1 MSSPRPSRASF
12 ISAKALD
19 YEAWGARAFSA
30 VAVTGEARFPEARLQ
45 PGLRV
50 TILDRYLVAELGG
63 PALFGAAAFTLIFV
77 ATQILAIGRLVSQEN
92 LPVLVAIEYFL
103 WEMPAYLLLVVPMA
117 MLFGTLLSMGRLSGE
132 SEITAFKAG
141 GISLVRMFLPLAAV
155 GLAVSLLSLAIQEAL
170 VPLANDR
177 AAYLRESAIEHLSP
191 AASNLSAVT
200 DLPGGGKQVT
210 IAGGLDAATQTLLN
224 VTVLRYDAKRE
235 LDEMIVSERAR
246 YDAPT
251 WSFENARTYQFTG
264 GDVSGTL
271 VSPTLAVDI
280 GERPSEMAKRNLQ
293 ANDPENLSRG
303 EIKTALETASLT
315 DPQRRLFAATYAA
328 KLARPFSA
336 FVFVLFGFPLGMRRI
351 RGGGAAL
358 GFGLALSIVFVY
370 YVITTI
376 ALSLGSLALPLA
388 GIAAWTPNALFSLIG
403 LWLLRRASAV

>member
-1 MSSPRPSRASF
+1 MLAARSASWRDEL
-12 ISAKALD
+12 A
-19 YEAWGARAFSA
+19 
-30 VAVTGEARFPEARLQ
+30 P
-45 PGLRV
+45 LRV

-92 LPVLVAIEYFL
+92 LPLFIAIEYFL

-132 SEITAFKAG
+132 SEITALKAG
-141 GISLVRMFLPLAAV
+141 GVSLVRMFVPLAAV
-155 GLAVSLLSLAIQEAL
+155 GLAVSLVSLVVQEEL
-170 VPLANDR
+170 VPLANDH

-224 VTVLRYDAKRE
+224 VTVLRYDAKQN
-235 LDEMIVSERAR
+235 LAEMIVSERAR
-246 YDAPT
+246 YAPPT
-251 WSFENARTYQFTG
+251 WTFQNARTYQFTA

-280 GERPSEMAKRNLQ
+280 GERPNEIAKRSLQ

-303 EIKTALETASLT
+303 EIKTALDTATLS
-315 DPQRRLFAATYAA
+315 DPQRRLFTATYAA

>member
-1 MSSPRPSRASF
+1 
-12 ISAKALD
+12 
-19 YEAWGARAFSA
+19 
-30 VAVTGEARFPEARLQ
+30 
-45 PGLRV
+45 
-50 TILDRYLVAELGG
+50 
-63 PALFGAAAFTLIFV
+63 
-77 ATQILAIGRLVSQEN
+77 
-92 LPVLVAIEYFL
+92 
-103 WEMPAYLLLVVPMA
+103 
-117 MLFGTLLSMGRLSGE
+117 MGRLSGE
-132 SEITAFKAG
+132 SEITALKAG
-141 GISLVRMFLPLAAV
+141 GVSLVRMFLPLAAV
-155 GLAVSLLSLAIQEAL
+155 GLAVSVLSLVVQEEL

-191 AASNLSAVT
+191 AGSNLSAVT

-210 IAGGLDAATQTLLN
+210 IAAGLDASTQTLLN
-224 VTVLRYDAKRE
+224 VTVLRYDAKQN
-235 LDEMIVSERAR
+235 LDEMIVSDRAR
-246 YDAPT
+246 YEPPT
-251 WSFENARTYQFTG
+251 WTFQNARTYQFTA

-271 VSPTLAVDI
+271 VSPTLSVDI
-280 GERPSEMAKRNLQ
+280 GERPNELAKRNLQ

-303 EIKTALETASLT
+303 EIKSALETATLS
-315 DPQRRLFAATYAA
+315 DQQRRLFTATYAA

>member
-1 MSSPRPSRASF
+1 MAV
-12 ISAKALD
+12 
-19 YEAWGARAFSA
+19 EAP
-30 VAVTGEARFPEARLQ
+30 FPEVRLRQ
-45 PGLRV
+45 SWRI

-92 LPVLVAIEYFL
+92 LPLLVAIEYFL
-103 WEMPAYLLLVVPMA
+103 YEMPAYLLLVVPMA

-132 SEITAFKAG
+132 SEITALKAG
-141 GISLVRMFLPLAAV
+141 GVSLVRMFLPLAAV
-155 GLAVSLLSLAIQEAL
+155 GLAVSVLSLVVQEEL

-191 AASNLSAVT
+191 AGSNLSAVT

-210 IAGGLDAATQTLLN
+210 IAAGLDASTQTLLN
-224 VTVLRYDAKRE
+224 VTVLRYDAKQN
-235 LDEMIVSERAR
+235 LDEMIVSDRAR
-246 YDAPT
+246 YEPPT
-251 WSFENARTYQFTG
+251 WTFQNARTYQFTA

-271 VSPTLAVDI
+271 VSPTLSVDI
-280 GERPSEMAKRNLQ
+280 GERPNELAKRNLQ

-303 EIKTALETASLT
+303 EIKSALETATLS
-315 DPQRRLFAATYAA
+315 DQQRRLFTATYAA

>member
-1 MSSPRPSRASF
+1 MLAARSASWRDEL
-12 ISAKALD
+12 A
-19 YEAWGARAFSA
+19 
-30 VAVTGEARFPEARLQ
+30 P
-45 PGLRV
+45 LRV

-92 LPVLVAIEYFL
+92 LPLFIAIEYFL

-132 SEITAFKAG
+132 SEITALKAG
-141 GISLVRMFLPLAAV
+141 GVSLVRMFVPLAAV
-155 GLAVSLLSLAIQEAL
+155 GLAVSLVSLVVQEEL
-170 VPLANDR
+170 VPLANDH

-210 IAGGLDAATQTLLN
+210 IAGGLYAATQTLLN
-224 VTVLRYDAKRE
+224 VTVLRYDAKQN
-235 LDEMIVSERAR
+235 LAEMIVSERAR
-246 YDAPT
+246 YAPPT
-251 WSFENARTYQFTG
+251 WTFQNARTYQFTA

-280 GERPSEMAKRNLQ
+280 GERPNEIAKRSLQ

-303 EIKTALETASLT
+303 EIKTALDTATLS
-315 DPQRRLFAATYAA
+315 DPQRRLFTATYAA

>member
-1 MSSPRPSRASF
+1 MLAARSASWREEL
-12 ISAKALD
+12 APLH
-19 YEAWGARAFSA
+19 
-30 VAVTGEARFPEARLQ
+30 
-45 PGLRV
+45 V

-92 LPVLVAIEYFL
+92 LPLLIAIEYFL

-132 SEITAFKAG
+132 SEITALKAG
-141 GISLVRMFLPLAAV
+141 GISLVRMFVPLAAV
-155 GLAVSLLSLAIQEAL
+155 GLAVSFVSLVVQEEL

-210 IAGGLDAATQTLLN
+210 IAGGLDAVTETLLN
-224 VTVLRYDAKRE
+224 VTVLRYDARQN

-246 YDAPT
+246 YEPPT
-251 WSFENARTYQFTG
+251 WTFQNARTYQFSA

-271 VSPTLAVDI
+271 VSPALTVDI
-280 GERPSEMAKRNLQ
+280 GERPNEIAKRSLQ
-293 ANDPENLSRG
+293 ANDPENLSRS
-303 EIKTALETASLT
+303 EIKTALETATLSG
-315 DPQRRLFAATYAA
+315 PQRRLFTATYAA